1 MILHRYFKNTSADQ
15 YLPPLFRIFGFVMR
29 RCLFIS
35 ILVCFSSTVFSQFTY
50 EVKEGPL
57 VKVSGFDLQH
67 GFMGGLNS
75 PQFSEC
81 DLNGD
86 GMLDLVVFDR
96 ADFKIYTFL
105 RSQKNNYV
113 YAPEYE
119 SQLPSGENIYIIRDM
134 NSDGLFDV
142 FTTSNSGDLLIYKNR
157 TQANDEKFIFDS
169 VGPWYYRNQYP
180 DNHTILYNP
189 LSLSNAYTDLPGIV
203 DIDGDGDID
212 IVNYDQFN
220 LTYMMFKD
228 VRSEKQWDSDTFEFQ
243 NMDYCFGYFWEGFDS
258 EIRLNTCPFDLSFP
272 LKLKPRHVG
281 GASCW
286 FYDEDGDGD
295 MEMYLSNLDFKRIT
309 RLKNGKSDSKN
320 EYDTMIQVDTMF
332 LDGKSFDAYVFPAGY
347 MIDVDNDGIKDM
359 IIAPNA
365 AIESKEKNQIHYY
378 RNHGSKAQADFK
390 LNKTNFIIEQMLD
403 LGGNTSPGLIDI
415 DDDGDLDLLV
425 LNNGDY
431 AETLGI
437 NDRISLFLNIGNSS
451 NPVFEL
457 NNSNYLNLSDSMLK
471 GASLSI
477 GDIDNDGIDDILIGT
492 LTGSLYWFK
501 KDQGAWLCK
510 TNQLVSYDMQSG
522 ESSWSP
528 AVIDY
533 NKDGINDL
541 LIGFYNGSV
550 ALFKGKNSTTP
561 SFEWVT
567 SHAWG
572 MKSNKFLENLSE
584 PGFSSYG
591 YAAPAVADIDNDGTS
606 EVVLGGFDGIVRIY
620 HIEGHEPTDS
630 LIATENPFFRTF
642 SQDTVSFYIGGR
654 LRPCFGNIAGDSL
667 PELIIGNIRGG
678 LNFASHIRS
687 AETSINTKDFN
698 MIQTVIKPNPVT
710 IGQRF
715 ELASPN
721 KLEKWNVEFYDLNGK
736 IIHNA
741 FMNVGERAVS
751 IATNNLNAGV
761 YLVKLTNELNSKYSI
776 SKVMLIE

>member
-1 MILHRYFKNTSADQ
+1 
-15 YLPPLFRIFGFVMR
+15 MR
-29 RCLFIS
+29 RYVLIALFIC
-35 ILVCFSSTVFSQFTY
+35 LSSNVFSQFTY

-113 YAPEYE
+113 YTPEYE
-119 SQLPSGENIYIIRDM
+119 SQLPSGENIYVIRDM

-142 FTTSNSGDLLIYKNR
+142 FTTSNSGDLLIYRNR
-157 TQANDEKFIFDS
+157 TQANDDKFIFDS

-228 VRSEKQWDSDTFEFQ
+228 VRSEKKWDSDTFEFQ

-309 RLKNGKSDSKN
+309 RLKNGKSDSN
-320 EYDTMIQVDTMF
+320 NDYDTMIQVDTMF

-347 MIDVDNDGIKDM
+347 MIDVDNDGLKDM

-365 AIESKEKNQIHYY
+365 AVESKEKNQIHYY
-378 RNHGSKAQADFK
+378 RNHGSKNQADFK
-390 LNKTNFIIEQMLD
+390 LNRTNFIVEQMLD

-431 AETLGI
+431 AETLGVQ
-437 NDRISLFLNIGNSS
+437 DRLSLFLNKGNSN

-457 NNSNYLNLSDSMLK
+457 NNSDYLNLSDSSLK
-471 GASLSI
+471 GASLAI

-492 LTGSLYWFK
+492 LSGSLYWFK
-501 KDQGAWLCK
+501 KDMGTWICK

-533 NKDGINDL
+533 NKDGTNDL
-541 LIGFYNGSV
+541 LVGFYNGSV
-550 ALFKGKNSTTP
+550 ALFKGVKGTTL

-567 SHAWG
+567 SQAWG
-572 MKSNKFLENLSE
+572 MKSNKFLTNLSE
-584 PGFSSYG
+584 PGFSTYG

-606 EVVLGGFDGIVRIY
+606 EVVLGGFDGIMRIY
-620 HIEGHEPTDS
+620 HIDGHEPTDS
-630 LIATENPFFRTF
+630 LIASENTLFRTF
-642 SQDTVSFYIGGR
+642 SDDTVSHYVGGR
-654 LRPCFGNIAGDSL
+654 LRPCLGNIAGDSL

-687 AETSINTKDFN
+687 AETSINTIDFG
-698 MIQTVIKPNPVT
+698 MTQSVIKPNPVT
-710 IGQRF
+710 IGHRF
-715 ELASPN
+715 ELTSPN
-721 KLEKWNVEFYDLNGK
+721 KLEKWNVEFRDLNGR
-736 IIHNA
+736 IIEKTLI
-741 FMNVGERAVS
+741 NVGERAVS
-751 IATNNLNAGV
+751 ISTDNLSSGV
-761 YLVKLTNELNSKYSI
+761 YFVKLYNYSKNRYTA
-776 SKVMLIE
+776 SKVILIE

>member
-1 MILHRYFKNTSADQ
+1 MPRSLVTFIL
-15 YLPPLFRIFGFVMR
+15 G
-29 RCLFIS
+29 CLS
-35 ILVCFSSTVFSQFTY
+35 TTVFSQFTY

-57 VKVSGFDLQH
+57 VKISGFELQH

-81 DLNGD
+81 DLNAD
-86 GMLDLVVFDR
+86 GTLDLVVFDR

-113 YAPEYE
+113 YAPKYE
-119 SQLPSGENIYIIRDM
+119 SQLPAGENIYVIKDM

-142 FTTSNSGDLLIYKNR
+142 FTTSNSGDLLIYRNR
-157 TQANDEKFIFDS
+157 TQTNDEKFTFDS

-180 DNHTILYNP
+180 DNQTILYNP
-189 LSLSNAYTDLPGIV
+189 LSLSNATTDLPGID

-220 LTYMMFKD
+220 LTYMMYKD
-228 VRSEKQWDSDTFEFQ
+228 VRSEKEWDADTFEFQ

-258 EIRLNTCPFDLSFP
+258 EIRLNNCPFDLSFP

-320 EYDTMIQVDTMF
+320 EYDTMIQVDTLF
-332 LDGKSFDAYVFPAGY
+332 LGGKSFDAYVFPAGY
-347 MIDVDNDGIKDM
+347 MVDVDNDGLKDM

-365 AIESKEKNQIHYY
+365 AYESKEKNQIHYY
-378 RNHGSKAQADFK
+378 RNHGSKSQADFK
-390 LNKTNFIIEQMLD
+390 LNRTNFIVEQMLD
-403 LGGNTSPGLIDI
+403 LGGNSSPGLIDI

-425 LNNGDY
+425 LTNGDY

-437 NDRISLFLNIGNSS
+437 KDRLSLFINSGNSN
-451 NPVFEL
+451 NPVYEL
-457 NNSNYLNLSDSMLK
+457 NNTDFLNLSDSSLK

-477 GDIDNDGIDDILIGT
+477 GDIDNDGINDILIGT
-492 LTGSLYWFK
+492 LSGSLFWFK
-501 KDQGAWLCK
+501 KESNVWTCK
-510 TNQLVSYDMQSG
+510 SNQLVQYQMQSG

-541 LIGFYNGSV
+541 LIGFYNGNV
-550 ALFKGKNSTTP
+550 ALFKGLKTTGTP
-561 SFEWVT
+561 SFEWI
-567 SHAWG
+567 SSQAWG
-572 MKSNKFLENLSE
+572 MKANKFLLNLSE

-606 EVVLGGFDGIVRIY
+606 EIVLGGFDGIVRIY
-620 HIEGHEPTDS
+620 HIDGHEPTDS
-630 LIATENPFFRTF
+630 LIATENVFFRTF
-642 SQDTVSFYIGGR
+642 DNDTASFYIGAR
-654 LRPCFGNIAGDSL
+654 LRPCLGDIAGDSV
-667 PELIIGNIRGG
+667 PELIIGNVKGG

-687 AETSINTKDFN
+687 AETSININEVRKT
-698 MIQTVIKPNPVT
+698 QAVIKPNPVT
-710 IGQRF
+710 IGHRF
-715 ELASPN
+715 ELTSPN
-721 KLEKWNVEFYDLNGK
+721 KAEKWNVEFCDLNGRGIYK
-736 IIHNA
+736 TT
-741 FMNVGERAVS
+741 MNVGERAVS
-751 IATNNLNAGV
+751 LSTEDLSPGI
-761 YLVKLTNELNSKYSI
+761 YSVKLFNQSKSI
-776 SKVMLIE
+776 FTTSKVMLIE